1 MTFIEQLTATFNA
14 HRNPENASH
23 MHNYMR
29 GKFPYFGI
37 KTALRR
43 NLLKEVVAD
52 HQQEIISDVR
62 NIARNLYKLP
72 ERELHLCAVELIE
85 KQLRKKYAE
94 NDITL
99 IETVLTTNAWWD
111 TVDFISKQILGNYL
125 LQFPD
130 QLATV
135 IHKFTNSDHLWL
147 NRSTIIFQ
155 LGYKQ
160 QTNEAVLYQQCRHF
174 KVSDEFF
181 IKKAI
186 GWSLREYAKTN
197 PKSVL
202 NFVNSTSLKSLSR
215 KEAIRNI
222 V

>member
-14 HRNPENASH
+14 HRNPENATH
-23 MHNYMR
+23 MHDYMR

-52 HQQEIISDVR
+52 HKQEIISDVR

-99 IETVLTTNAWWD
+99 
-111 TVDFISKQILGNYL
+111 
-125 LQFPD
+125 
-130 QLATV
+130 
-135 IHKFTNSDHLWL
+135 
-147 NRSTIIFQ
+147 
-155 LGYKQ
+155 
-160 QTNEAVLYQQCRHF
+160 
-174 KVSDEFF
+174 
-181 IKKAI
+181 
-186 GWSLREYAKTN
+186 
-197 PKSVL
+197 
-202 NFVNSTSLKSLSR
+202 
-215 KEAIRNI
+215 
-222 V
+222 